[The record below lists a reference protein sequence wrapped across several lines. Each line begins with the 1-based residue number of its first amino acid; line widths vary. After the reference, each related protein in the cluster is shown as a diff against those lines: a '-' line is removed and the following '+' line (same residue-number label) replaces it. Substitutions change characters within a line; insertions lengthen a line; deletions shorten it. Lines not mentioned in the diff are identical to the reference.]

1 MSSKEV
7 KNLLKEAREAIKSKE
22 FPVAIRKCKEAL
34 SHDKKNGMAFIFMGA
49 AYQET
54 DKIEA
59 AKCLRKAI
67 ELSDD
72 CKLLA
77 FQGLANCVAVKEL
90 PEIYEELLKL
100 LPDKYNDYYSKL
112 TSLFLQDKITDYA
125 LLIKIFCNEIKIDNK
140 ERKYA
145 ALKSLLNVFMKNRDE
160 AFEKHKDEFLE
171 CLEVG
176 IQDKNHLYHVDIYQ
190 YYFKILQSK
199 ERYGDLVKSA
209 EEMTTIYSNNV
220 IPLEWICKVYI
231 DNEKNQNFKISENLK
246 SNFGIYIE
254 RLLEINPNSVLGLTA
269 SALVKYAIGD
279 LAGSRDILIKVNE
292 LQPNWSL
299 CLKRLALIHE
309 RFRAYLLAELVYRQL
324 KNVDINLAEMLIEQH
339 EKNKVLEGIEI
350 CKNNLTDIKSTELII
365 KGNIY
370 LGNLSEAEKLIENLQ
385 HQSENVVLIKALIA
399 HVKGENENAIEI
411 LRENE
416 SHEAFL
422 EVGKLLF
429 HDKKFD
435 ESLINILKATKLD
448 PNNSECFYWLGKIYM
463 TNNDEARSKKCF
475 EKCLNLNPQNEK
487 AIATLSAIYRKNK
500 DWDQNLQILEKSVK
514 SVDGAYQKAAF
525 FQLGLHHLAQQ
536 SYDNAIT
543 AFRNSL
549 KYDKEN
555 TECWEGL
562 ADAYMA
568 RGSFNSA
575 LNVFEKSVEINPLN
589 SYAKLQVAKVKYIL
603 QQYQE
608 SITDYEE
615 LLSIIPDYLPA
626 LKGIAESHIGR
637 ANYLHENHRTG
648 RARDHCQSS
657 LSFLERAIKQE
668 QNFICLWRCLGNL
681 FDFVG
686 SFPEIYNYLIVPATI
701 VCENQPKKLSGDEL
715 FDLASKC
722 YSRCLKMSMKNDFVW
737 FDLIAN
743 YYRRAMKTIKEDAKA
758 EFLKLANDGAK
769 HLVKLAPTKWQN
781 WNLLGIISAT
791 KEINDPAIAQHCFIK
806 AINLDKRTFTSW
818 SNLGVFYLMN
828 GDIKLANKAFSRAQ
842 QSDTSFLNAW
852 IGQACI
858 AELIGEHDETM
869 DLFRH
874 CTQLGYHHES
884 SIGYS
889 NFVCSIL
896 NKPDYASNP
905 KYEYAIDKM
914 HAIPMA
920 LDNIKWHCLDESE
933 ATFEAWCFVGYLSKC
948 QKLYSQSIHAYE
960 KAVELT
966 EDVSLKDKCLTD
978 LGFCYLKVNEH
989 SKAAKAF
996 SDVKEATFMSTV
1008 GLALAFYKDGQY
1020 QDCYE
1025 TYQKA
1030 IEWLATND
1038 EEKAQVLIAMAA
1050 MIYAF
1055 QGAEDAKM
1063 VLFQCIGLSPTPVE
1077 GLLSLCAISLLHK
1090 DKQLGELVMK
1100 ELRSH
1105 EKDLVYGHHVS
1116 FMMAQFYIKYES
1128 KDIAI
1133 AYISS
1138 RIHEFPNRPF
1148 LRKLL
1153 ANVLLETS
1161 SNDNRLMKAA
1171 CRMAES
1177 SLILRIMNKEV
1188 MSSEEAAE
1196 LLALASMTIKKVDS
1210 KTSKMYAQKAIH
1222 ICPTYWKVLKIN

>member
-1 MSSKEV
+1 
-7 KNLLKEAREAIKSKE
+7 
-22 FPVAIRKCKEAL
+22 
-34 SHDKKNGMAFIFMGA
+34 MGA

-54 DKIEA
+54 DKSEA

-77 FQGLANCVAVKEL
+77 LQGLANCVTVKEL

-100 LPDKYNDYYSKL
+100 LPDKYLDYYSKL
-112 TSLFLQDKITDYA
+112 TSLVLQDQITDYA
-125 LLIKIFCNEIKIDNK
+125 LLTKIFCNEIKVDNE

-176 IQDKNHLYHVDIYQ
+176 IQDRNHLYHVDIYQ
-190 YYFKILQSK
+190 YYFKILYQK
-199 ERYGDLVKSA
+199 ERFDELVKAA

-231 DNEKNQNFKISENLK
+231 DNENKEFKISENLK
-246 SNFGIYIE
+246 SNFGIYVE

-279 LAGSRDILIKVNE
+279 LAGSRDILIRVNE

-299 CLKRLALIHE
+299 CLKRLATIHQ

-324 KNVDINLAEMLIEQH
+324 KNVDISLAEMLIEQH
-339 EKNKVLEGIEI
+339 ETNKVIEGMEI
-350 CKNNLTDIKSTELII
+350 CKNNSTDTKSMELII
-365 KGNIY
+365 KGHIY
-370 LGNLSEAEKLIENLQ
+370 LGNLTDAEKLIENLQ
-385 HQSENVVLIKALIA
+385 HKSENVELLKALLL
-399 HVKGENENAIEI
+399 HSKGENINAIEM

-416 SHEAFL
+416 THDAFL
-422 EVGKLLF
+422 EVGKILF
-429 HDKKFD
+429 EEKKFD

-448 PNNSECFYWLGKIYM
+448 SNNSECFYWLGKIYM

-487 AIATLSAIYRKNK
+487 AIAILSAIYRKNK
-500 DWDQNLQILEKSVK
+500 DWDQNLQILENTVK
-514 SVDGAYQKAAF
+514 SVDGAHQKAAF

-555 TECWEGL
+555 TQCWEAL

-575 LNVFEKSVEINPLN
+575 LNVFEKSVELNPSN
-589 SYAKLQVAKVKYIL
+589 YYAKLQIAKVKFIL

-608 SITDYEE
+608 SIADYEE
-615 LLSIIPDYLPA
+615 LLSIIPNYLPA

-637 ANYLHENHRTG
+637 AYYLHENHRTG

-657 LSFLERAIKQE
+657 LSFLERAIRQE
-668 QNFICLWRCLGNL
+668 QNFTCLWRSLGNV

-686 SFPEIYNYLIVPATI
+686 SFPEIYNYLDVPAAI
-701 VCENQPKKLSGDEL
+701 VCENLSKKLSGDEL

-722 YSRCLKMSMKNDFVW
+722 YSRCLKMNMKNDFVW
-737 FDLIAN
+737 FDLITN
-743 YYRRAMKTIKEDAKA
+743 YYRRAMGNVKDEAKV
-758 EFLKLANDGAK
+758 EFLKLAYDGAK
-769 HLVKLAPTKWQN
+769 HLVKLAPSKWQN

-791 KEINDPAIAQHCFIK
+791 KEINDPALAQHCFIK
-806 AINLDKRTFTSW
+806 AVNLDKKTFTSW

-852 IGQACI
+852 IGQAWI
-858 AELIGEHDETM
+858 AELIGENDEAM

-889 NFVCSIL
+889 NFVCSVL

-905 KYEYAIDKM
+905 KYEYAIDRM
-914 HAIPMA
+914 HAIPLA
-920 LDNIKWHCLDESE
+920 LDNIKWHCLNELE
-933 ATFEAWCFVGYLSKC
+933 ATFEAWCFIGYLSKS

-960 KAVELT
+960 RAVELT
-966 EDVSLKDKCLTD
+966 EDVALKDKCLTD
-978 LGFCYLKVNEH
+978 LGFCYFKVNEH
-989 SKAAKAF
+989 NKAKKAF

-1008 GLALAFYKDGQY
+1008 GLALAFYKG
-1020 QDCYE
+1020 
-1025 TYQKA
+1025 K
-1030 IEWLATND
+1030 
-1038 EEKAQVLIAMAA
+1038 
-1050 MIYAF
+1050 
-1055 QGAEDAKM
+1055 
-1063 VLFQCIGLSPTPVE
+1063 LS
-1077 GLLSLCAISLLHK
+1077 
-1090 DKQLGELVMK
+1090 
-1100 ELRSH
+1100 
-1105 EKDLVYGHHVS
+1105 
-1116 FMMAQFYIKYES
+1116 F
-1128 KDIAI
+1128 
-1133 AYISS
+1133 
-1138 RIHEFPNRPF
+1138 
-1148 LRKLL
+1148 
-1153 ANVLLETS
+1153 
-1161 SNDNRLMKAA
+1161 SN
-1171 CRMAES
+1171 
-1177 SLILRIMNKEV
+1177 I
-1188 MSSEEAAE
+1188 
-1196 LLALASMTIKKVDS
+1196 
-1210 KTSKMYAQKAIH
+1210 
-1222 ICPTYWKVLKIN
+1222 

>member
-1 MSSKEV
+1 
-7 KNLLKEAREAIKSKE
+7 
-22 FPVAIRKCKEAL
+22 
-34 SHDKKNGMAFIFMGA
+34 MAYILMGA

-54 DKIEA
+54 DKSEA

-77 FQGLANCVAVKEL
+77 LQGLANCVTVKEL

-100 LPDKYNDYYSKL
+100 LPDKYLDYYSKL
-112 TSLFLQDKITDYA
+112 TSLVLQDQITDYA
-125 LLIKIFCNEIKIDNK
+125 LLTKIFCNEIKVDNE

-176 IQDKNHLYHVDIYQ
+176 IQDRNHLYHVDIYQ
-190 YYFKILQSK
+190 YYFKILNQK
-199 ERYGDLVKSA
+199 ERFGELVKAA

-220 IPLEWICKVYI
+220 IPLEWICKVYM
-231 DNEKNQNFKISENLK
+231 DNENKEFKISENLK
-246 SNFGIYIE
+246 LNFGIYVE

-279 LAGSRDILIKVNE
+279 LAGSRDILIRVNE

-299 CLKRLALIHE
+299 CLKRLATIHQ

-324 KNVDINLAEMLIEQH
+324 KNVDISLAEMLIEQQ
-339 EKNKVLEGIEI
+339 EKNKVNEGIEI
-350 CKNNLTDIKSTELII
+350 CKNNSTDTKSMELII
-365 KGNIY
+365 KGHIY
-370 LGNLSEAEKLIENLQ
+370 LGNLTDAEKLMENLQ
-385 HQSENVVLIKALIA
+385 HKSENVELLKALLL
-399 HVKGENENAIEI
+399 HSKGENGNAVEM

-416 SHEAFL
+416 THDAFL

-429 HDKKFD
+429 EEKKFD

-448 PNNSECFYWLGKIYM
+448 SNNSECFYWLGKIYM

-487 AIATLSAIYRKNK
+487 AIAILSAIYRKNK
-500 DWDQNLQILEKSVK
+500 DWDQNLQILENTVK
-514 SVDGAYQKAAF
+514 SVDGAHQKAAF

-555 TECWEGL
+555 TQCWEAL

-575 LNVFEKSVEINPLN
+575 LNVFEKSVELNPSN
-589 SYAKLQVAKVKYIL
+589 YYAKLQIAKVKFIL

-608 SITDYEE
+608 SIADYEE
-615 LLSIIPDYLPA
+615 LLSIIPNYLPA

-637 ANYLHENHRTG
+637 AYYLHENHRTG

-657 LSFLERAIKQE
+657 LSFLERAIRQE
-668 QNFICLWRCLGNL
+668 QNFTCLWRSLGNV

-686 SFPEIYNYLIVPATI
+686 SFPEIYNYLEVPAAI
-701 VCENQPKKLSGDEL
+701 VCENLTKKLSGDEL

-722 YSRCLKMSMKNDFVW
+722 YSRCLKMNMKNDFVW
-737 FDLIAN
+737 FDLITN
-743 YYRRAMKTIKEDAKA
+743 YYRRAMGNVKDEAKV
-758 EFLKLANDGAK
+758 EFLKLAYDGAK
-769 HLVKLAPTKWQN
+769 HLVKLAPSKWQN

-791 KEINDPAIAQHCFIK
+791 KEINDPALAQHCFIK
-806 AINLDKRTFTSW
+806 AVNLDKKTFTSW

-842 QSDTSFLNAW
+842 QYDTSFLNAW
-852 IGQACI
+852 IGQAWI
-858 AELIGEHDETM
+858 AELIGENDEAM

-889 NFVCSIL
+889 NFVCSVL

-905 KYEYAIDKM
+905 KYEYAIDRM
-914 HAIPMA
+914 HAIPLA
-920 LDNIKWHCLDESE
+920 LDNIKWHCLSESE
-933 ATFEAWCFVGYLSKC
+933 ATFEAWCFIGYLSKS

-960 KAVELT
+960 RAVELT
-966 EDVSLKDKCLTD
+966 EDVALKDKCLTD
-978 LGFCYLKVNEH
+978 LGFCYFKVNEH
-989 SKAAKAF
+989 NKAKKAF

-1008 GLALAFYKDGQY
+1008 GLALAFYKG
-1020 QDCYE
+1020 
-1025 TYQKA
+1025 K
-1030 IEWLATND
+1030 
-1038 EEKAQVLIAMAA
+1038 
-1050 MIYAF
+1050 
-1055 QGAEDAKM
+1055 
-1063 VLFQCIGLSPTPVE
+1063 LS
-1077 GLLSLCAISLLHK
+1077 
-1090 DKQLGELVMK
+1090 
-1100 ELRSH
+1100 
-1105 EKDLVYGHHVS
+1105 
-1116 FMMAQFYIKYES
+1116 
-1128 KDIAI
+1128 
-1133 AYISS
+1133 
-1138 RIHEFPNRPF
+1138 
-1148 LRKLL
+1148 
-1153 ANVLLETS
+1153 S
-1161 SNDNRLMKAA
+1161 SN
-1171 CRMAES
+1171 
-1177 SLILRIMNKEV
+1177 I
-1188 MSSEEAAE
+1188 
-1196 LLALASMTIKKVDS
+1196 
-1210 KTSKMYAQKAIH
+1210 
-1222 ICPTYWKVLKIN
+1222 

>member
-1 MSSKEV
+1 
-7 KNLLKEAREAIKSKE
+7 
-22 FPVAIRKCKEAL
+22 
-34 SHDKKNGMAFIFMGA
+34 MGA

-54 DKIEA
+54 DKSEA

-77 FQGLANCVAVKEL
+77 LQGLANCVTVKEL

-100 LPDKYNDYYSKL
+100 LPDKYLDYYSKL
-112 TSLFLQDKITDYA
+112 TSLVLQDQITDYA
-125 LLIKIFCNEIKIDNK
+125 LLTKIFCNEIKVDSE

-176 IQDKNHLYHVDIYQ
+176 IQDRNHLYHVDIYQ
-190 YYFKILQSK
+190 YYFKILNQK
-199 ERYGDLVKSA
+199 ERFGELVKAA
-209 EEMTTIYSNNV
+209 EEMTTIYSTNI

-231 DNEKNQNFKISENLK
+231 DNENKEFKISENLK
-246 SNFGIYIE
+246 SNFGIYVE

-279 LAGSRDILIKVNE
+279 LSGSRDILIKVNE

-299 CLKRLALIHE
+299 CLKRLATIYQ

-324 KNVDINLAEMLIEQH
+324 KNVDISLAEMLIEQQ
-339 EKNKVLEGIEI
+339 EKNKVIEGIEI
-350 CKNNLTDIKSTELII
+350 CKNNSTDIKSTELII
-365 KGNIY
+365 KGQIY
-370 LGNLSEAEKLIENLQ
+370 LGNLTDAEKLMENLQ
-385 HQSENVVLIKALIA
+385 HKSENMELLKALLLHI
-399 HVKGENENAIEI
+399 KGENINAIEM

-416 SHEAFL
+416 THDAFL
-422 EVGKLLF
+422 EVGKILF
-429 HDKKFD
+429 AEKKFD

-448 PNNSECFYWLGKIYM
+448 SNNSECFYWLGKIYM

-487 AIATLSAIYRKNK
+487 AIAILSAIYRKNK
-500 DWDQNLQILEKSVK
+500 DWDQNLQILENTVK
-514 SVDGAYQKAAF
+514 SVDGAHQKAAF

-536 SYDNAIT
+536 NYDNAIT

-555 TECWEGL
+555 TQCWEAL

-575 LNVFEKSVEINPLN
+575 LNVFEKSVELNPSN
-589 SYAKLQVAKVKYIL
+589 YYAKLQIAKVKFIL

-608 SITDYEE
+608 SIADYEE

-637 ANYLHENHRTG
+637 AYYLHENHRTG

-657 LSFLERAIKQE
+657 LSFLERAIRQE
-668 QNFICLWRCLGNL
+668 QNFTCLWRSLGNV

-686 SFPEIYNYLIVPATI
+686 SFPEIYNYLDVPAAI
-701 VCENQPKKLSGDEL
+701 VCENLSKKLSGDEL

-722 YSRCLKMSMKNDFVW
+722 YSRCLKMNMKNDFVW
-737 FDLIAN
+737 FDLITN
-743 YYRRAMKTIKEDAKA
+743 YYKRAMGNVKDEAKV
-758 EFLKLANDGAK
+758 EFLKLAYDGAK
-769 HLVKLAPTKWQN
+769 HLVKLAPSKWQN

-791 KEINDPAIAQHCFIK
+791 KEINDPALAQHCFIK
-806 AINLDKRTFTSW
+806 AVNLDKKTFTSW

-852 IGQACI
+852 IGQAWI
-858 AELIGEHDETM
+858 AELIGENDEAM

-884 SIGYS
+884 SSGYS
-889 NFVCSIL
+889 NFVCSVL

-905 KYEYAIDKM
+905 KYEYAIDRM
-914 HAIPMA
+914 HAIPLA
-920 LDNIKWHCLDESE
+920 LDNIKWHCLNESE
-933 ATFEAWCFVGYLSKC
+933 ATFEAWCFVGYLSKS
-948 QKLYSQSIHAYE
+948 QKLYNQSIHAYE
-960 KAVELT
+960 RAVELT
-966 EDVSLKDKCLTD
+966 EDVALKDKCLTD
-978 LGFCYLKVNEH
+978 LGFCYFKVNEH
-989 SKAAKAF
+989 NKAKKAF

-1008 GLALAFYKDGQY
+1008 GLALAFYKG
-1020 QDCYE
+1020 
-1025 TYQKA
+1025 
-1030 IEWLATND
+1030 
-1038 EEKAQVLIAMAA
+1038 
-1050 MIYAF
+1050 
-1055 QGAEDAKM
+1055 
-1063 VLFQCIGLSPTPVE
+1063 
-1077 GLLSLCAISLLHK
+1077 
-1090 DKQLGELVMK
+1090 
-1100 ELRSH
+1100 
-1105 EKDLVYGHHVS
+1105 
-1116 FMMAQFYIKYES
+1116 
-1128 KDIAI
+1128 
-1133 AYISS
+1133 
-1138 RIHEFPNRPF
+1138 
-1148 LRKLL
+1148 KL
-1153 ANVLLETS
+1153 
-1161 SNDNRLMKAA
+1161 
-1171 CRMAES
+1171 
-1177 SLILRIMNKEV
+1177 
-1188 MSSEEAAE
+1188 
-1196 LLALASMTIKKVDS
+1196 
-1210 KTSKMYAQKAIH
+1210 Y
-1222 ICPTYWKVLKIN
+1222 